1 MSVDQA
7 VNADRAV
14 SAHQAVRTGR
24 TVPVATVAVS
34 RQPDRADTPAASA
47 SASPSASAS
56 GARLLKGARNW
67 WFVGPGGVARLRDGH
82 LTADG
87 TLRPG
92 AERQLRDSG
101 MLTAPPVRAYALTV
115 LTSTHCNLGC
125 GYCFQN
131 TAQDLA
137 GGSRPPRIAR
147 SRLTADTIDD
157 ILGFTQRQMAAVGLD
172 RLRIL
177 LFGGEPL
184 LNPRGCTQLLER
196 AARIAPTSAWMIS
209 NATLLTPALA
219 RRLADLGLTH
229 VQVTFDGDRADH
241 DRIRIGRADGG
252 GTFDRIV
259 RNIVR
264 ASEVSPLRWTL
275 RVNVSQETYHG
286 VDALVDR
293 LAAELDPQRCALYF
307 ARIGDVGVGYANSLL
322 HKGELADAFT
332 RWQRRALDLGF
343 AVSRP
348 GPRKTCVTC
357 GHADGRY
364 GAVVSADGTLASCW
378 ETAGKPDWEVGSVT
392 DGYLPSA
399 VTGDRW
405 IACQDLYR
413 YDEDART
420 LARFRD
426 RVDTALLDHLDETG
440 RL

>member
-7 VNADRAV
+7 ATAALPGRA
-14 SAHQAVRTGR
+14 
-24 TVPVATVAVS
+24 P
-34 RQPDRADTPAASA
+34 
-47 SASPSASAS
+47 S
-56 GARLLKGARNW
+56 GARLLKGERNW
-67 WFVGPGGVARLRDGH
+67 WFLGPGGLARLTDRH
-82 LTADG
+82 VTAEG
-87 TLRPG
+87 TLRPQ
-92 AERQLRDSG
+92 AEQRLRESG
-101 MLTAPPVRAYALTV
+101 LFTPAAVRAYALTV

-131 TAQDLA
+131 TAQDA
-137 GGSRPPRIAR
+137 SGGTRPPRIAR
-147 SRLTADTIDD
+147 SRLTSATITE
-157 ILGFTQRQMAAVGLD
+157 ILRFTERRMTEAGLE

-184 LNPRGCTQLLER
+184 LNPRGCVELLER
-196 AARIAPTSAWMIS
+196 AADLAPTSAWMIS

-219 RRLADLGLTH
+219 RRLAGLGLTS

-241 DRIRIGRADGG
+241 DRIRVVRADGD

-275 RVNVSQETYHG
+275 RVNVSQETFHG
-286 VDALVDR
+286 VDALIDR
-293 LAAELDPQRCALYF
+293 LAAALDPGHCTLYF
-307 ARIGDVGVGYANSLL
+307 ARVGDVGVGYANSLL
-322 HKGELADAFT
+322 HTGDLSAAFT
-332 RWQRRALDLGF
+332 RWQRRALDAGF
-343 AVSRP
+343 GVSRP
-348 GPRKTCVTC
+348 GARKTCVTC

-378 ETAGKPDWEVGSVT
+378 ETAGKPDWQVGTVT
-392 DGYLPSA
+392 DGYLPGA
-399 VTGDRW
+399 TTRERW

-413 YDEDART
+413 YDEDAAV

-426 RVDTALLDHLDETG
+426 TVDTALLDYLHETG